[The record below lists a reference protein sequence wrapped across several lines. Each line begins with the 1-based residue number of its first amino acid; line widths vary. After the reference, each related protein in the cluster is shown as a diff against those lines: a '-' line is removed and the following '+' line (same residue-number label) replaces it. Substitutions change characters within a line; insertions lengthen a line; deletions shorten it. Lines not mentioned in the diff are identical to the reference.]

1 MLSLL
6 ISLLLSLGTGVS
18 EDITFLEAEK
28 HLKTEHK
35 IELSGHEEWDDI
47 GDI

>member
-6 ISLLLSLGTGVS
+6 ISLLLSLGTGIS
-18 EDITFLEAEK
+18 EDITLIEAEEK
-28 HLKTEHK
+28 LKTEHN
-35 IELSGHEEWDDI
+35 IVLSGHEEWDDI